1 MARANKAATKPQL
14 DPDRD
19 KARRQHA
26 GAGDAGKEADALD
39 AAGGVDQSKLRNNQ
53 ERLNV
58 DSGHKTPTMRKRHR
72 GSFP

>member
-14 DPDRD
+14 DPDRN
-19 KARRQHA
+19 KARRQQA
-26 GAGDAGKEADALD
+26 GARGAGKEADALD
-39 AAGGVDQSKLRNNQ
+39 AAGNVDESKLRNNQ

-58 DSGHKTPTMRKRHR
+58 DSAHKTPTMRKQHR